1 MQNDDFIITAVSQKG
16 NLVGYFTSVKNCA
29 KQIQAAHTMN
39 NISTMVFAR
48 ALSAAVLLSGNLK
61 NPDDRLAMS
70 WDCTGPVKKLC
81 IETDGCGNI
90 RGFIDNAQLEF
101 IERSVQNGEFS
112 TEPYIGFGE
121 LTVSRETGSSA
132 PYQSIVVIETGEI
145 AQDLSLF
152 LEQSLQIQSTVNI
165 GLSVDKNNTIVCAGG
180 LMLMGLPGVTAQEI
194 NELYNAFQ
202 KITNLTDVL
211 CKDEQTVLEL
221 FNSLNMDIVGNRSVQ
236 FHCKCSAEKVKS
248 ILKSLKPE
256 NLQEFLSKENCYE
269 TSCKYCGAQYKITQE
284 ELNG

>member
-1 MQNDDFIITAVSQKG
+1 MQNDNFIITAVSQKG
-16 NLVGYFTSVKNCA
+16 NLIGYFTSVRNCA
-29 KQIQAAHTMN
+29 EQVQFAHKMN
-39 NISTMVFAR
+39 AISTMVFAR

-61 NPDDRLAMS
+61 NPDDRLAMT

-90 RGFIDNAQLEF
+90 RGFIDNTQLKC
-101 IERSVQNGEFS
+101 IERSVQNGQFS

-121 LTVSRETGSSA
+121 LTVSRETGNSA

-152 LEQSLQIQSTVNI
+152 LEQSLQIQSAVNI
-165 GLSVDKNNTIVCAGG
+165 GLSVDKNNKIICAGG
-180 LMLMGLPGVTAQEI
+180 LMLMGLPGVTEQEI
-194 NELYNAFQ
+194 NDMYNEFR
-202 KITNLTDVL
+202 KITNLTDIL
-211 CKDEQTVLEL
+211 CKGEQAVLEM
-221 FNSLNMDIVGNRSVQ
+221 FNSLNMDIVGNRSIR
-236 FHCKCSAEKVKS
+236 FHCKCSEEKVKN

-256 NLQEFLSKENCYE
+256 NLQEFLSEDNCYE
-269 TSCKYCGAQYKITQE
+269 TSCRYCGAQYKITKE